1 MRTPAS
7 PEVTQAFEVLVDAIA
22 EAVARKLAGR
32 LPDGGSSNQK
42 LMSVRQA
49 AEYLGR
55 TPSSVRGLIGSR
67 DIPEPVVKRIGGRV
81 FLLKRELD
89 AWISAQ

>member
-1 MRTPAS
+1 MTPPGVSA
-7 PEVTQAFEVLVDAIA
+7 AFEVLVQAIA
-22 EAVARKLAGR
+22 EAVARKLASRIPGA
-32 LPDGGSSNQK
+32 SSDQK
-42 LMSVRQA
+42 LMSVKQA

-55 TPSSVRGLIGSR
+55 TPSSVRGLISTG
-67 DIPEPVVKRIGGRV
+67 DIPDPVVKRIGSRV